1 MSDSGTITDR
11 EFTAMKELGSHSVL
25 DRFAGF
31 IGICLAAASII
42 LSGWGCASAQSL
54 WDPAS
59 GDLFMENRAHRIGD
73 IVTILVEETAQAT
86 QKASTKTAGE
96 SKLSAGDGKGL
107 MKWLKLSSANSS
119 SDFNGDGETTRSGTI
134 RARITASIVQKL
146 PNGNLVLR
154 GNRKIRVNRE
164 TQEIVVSGTARPHD
178 ITPENTVLSSYLA
191 DAEIKYKGEGSI
203 GHLQKPGLLHKI
215 VHFLF

>member
-1 MSDSGTITDR
+1 MKNSRMQAAIGPVMS
-11 EFTAMKELGSHSVL
+11 AALMAAVL
-25 DRFAGF
+25 FLLTPCSPAT
-31 IGICLAAASII
+31 
-42 LSGWGCASAQSL
+42 AQSL
-54 WDPAS
+54 WDSGA
-59 GDLFMENRAHRIGD
+59 GDLFTENRAHRVGD
-73 IVTILVEETAQAT
+73 IVTVLIEETAQAT

-119 SDFNGDGETTRSGTI
+119 SDFSGDGETTRSGTV
-134 RARITASIVQKL
+134 RARVTASIVQKL
-146 PNGNLVLR
+146 PNGNLMIR

-164 TQEIVVSGTARPHD
+164 TQEIVVSGIVRSQD
-178 ITPENTVLSSYLA
+178 ISPDNTVLSSSLA
-191 DAEIKYKGEGSI
+191 DAEIKYKGDGSI